1 MVNHTVTSE
10 SSIILPRNIG
20 ILFFLR
26 SYAEPAIC
34 GMIETMK
41 QRELLD
47 FLHALEC
54 LKTNGRHSVTC
65 GGVTET
71 VAAHSWR
78 LAVFAMLILPEFPEI
93 DGEKLI
99 RMCLIHDFGEAITG
113 DIPSFLK
120 TDANEETETD
130 AVGALVR
137 RLPEPQRGVFSALFA
152 EMDAM
157 LTKEARLYKAL
168 DKMEAVIQHNESD
181 LSTWIPLE
189 YELNQTYAVE
199 NAAEFPYLKELREL
213 MQEDTRNKI
222 AGK

>member
-1 MVNHTVTSE
+1 ME
-10 SSIILPRNIG
+10 
-20 ILFFLR
+20 
-26 SYAEPAIC
+26 
-34 GMIETMK
+34 

-47 FLHALEC
+47 FLHKLEC
-54 LKTNGRHSVTC
+54 LKTNGRHSTTV
-65 GGVTET
+65 GGITET

-78 LAVFAMLILPEFPEI
+78 LSVLALLIAPEFPQI
-93 DGEKLI
+93 DGHKLL

-120 TDANEETETD
+120 TDAHEVTEVN
-130 AVGALVR
+130 AVQALLST
-137 RLPEPQRGVFSALFA
+137 LPEPQRGELTTLFS
-152 EMDAM
+152 EMDA
-157 LTKEARLYKAL
+157 LESNESRLYKAL